1 MGVDEALFASARAG
15 GEPVLRLYRWDGPW
29 LSIGYGQ
36 RVNGA
41 LLDACRSAGVGVVR
55 RATGGGAVLHGGDL
69 TYAVAAPEAAL
80 AGGLRASYRRITDVL
95 LRALA
100 SLGLEAKR
108 VDGAG
113 PPARARVFDCF
124 AAPAPEE
131 ICARG
136 RKLLGSAQRRA
147 GGAFLQHGSLRMLP
161 DAREASR
168 AAGLAAPAAASLA
181 ELGYAG
187 DFDSV
192 RAAIVSAAESA
203 LDAAFQRSEL
213 ADSELDAARERC
225 FAHAEDPLGPPVGVP
240 GDASRERMDGR

>member
-1 MGVDEALFASARAG
+1 
-15 GEPVLRLYRWDGPW
+15 
-29 LSIGYGQ
+29 
-36 RVNGA
+36 
-41 LLDACRSAGVGVVR
+41 
-55 RATGGGAVLHGGDL
+55 
-69 TYAVAAPEAAL
+69 
-80 AGGLRASYRRITDVL
+80 
-95 LRALA
+95 
-100 SLGLEAKR
+100 
-108 VDGAG
+108 
-113 PPARARVFDCF
+113 
-124 AAPAPEE
+124 
-131 ICARG
+131 
-136 RKLLGSAQRRA
+136 
-147 GGAFLQHGSLRMLP
+147 MLP

>member
-136 RKLLGSAQRRA
+136 RKLQGSAQRRA

-168 AAGLAAPAAASLA
+168 AAGLAAPAAA
-181 ELGYAG
+181 
-187 DFDSV
+187 
-192 RAAIVSAAESA
+192 AAESA

-213 ADSELDAARERC
+213 ADSELDSARERC